1 MPLPDRWLR
10 GFAEIQLVT
19 SGFDLRAELT
29 GPEALRF
36 LRTLPR
42 RAGST
47 LWALPSGPSLRL
59 TASPAPG
66 AVCLPGPERL
76 ATMLPL
82 LRFARTLRVY
92 GPSMPMAS
100 PSSNRG
106 ETSVASAWELEL
118 PGMRYVLTLS
128 PDSERSFSTEGA
140 VLQTLASDDVAD
152 DADLVGALLAFEPR
166 VETDLVA
173 ERSGLDASRVR
184 AALTQLGAA
193 GRVGYDTSE
202 AAYFH
207 RELPYDRDKVSAMNP
222 RARAAREL
230 ADGGAVRLDG
240 PGRALVTSGD
250 HVREVRGT
258 ACTCPWWT
266 RHQGQRGPC
275 KHVLAVQLVKSAQT

>member
-1 MPLPDRWLR
+1 
-10 GFAEIQLVT
+10 
-19 SGFDLRAELT
+19 
-29 GPEALRF
+29 
-36 LRTLPR
+36 
-42 RAGST
+42 
-47 LWALPSGPSLRL
+47 
-59 TASPAPG
+59 
-66 AVCLPGPERL
+66 
-76 ATMLPL
+76 
-82 LRFARTLRVY
+82 
-92 GPSMPMAS
+92 
-100 PSSNRG
+100 
-106 ETSVASAWELEL
+106 
-118 PGMRYVLTLS
+118 MRYVLTLS

-166 VETDLVA
+166 VETDLVT

-184 AALTQLGAA
+184 AALIQLGAA

-258 ACTCPWWT
+258 ACTCPWWA

-275 KHVLAVQLVKSAQT
+275 KHVLAVQLVKSAQA